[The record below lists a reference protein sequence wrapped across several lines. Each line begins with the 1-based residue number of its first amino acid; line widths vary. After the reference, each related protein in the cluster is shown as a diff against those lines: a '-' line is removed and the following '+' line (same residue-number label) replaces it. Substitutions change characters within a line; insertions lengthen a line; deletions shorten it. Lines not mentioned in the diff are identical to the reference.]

1 LIDKSKED
9 VADEVTELR
18 LQITSLES
26 EIRMLKGKNSQLQL
40 DLQNRDV

>member
-26 EIRMLKGKNSQLQL
+26 EIKMLKGKNSQLQL